1 MKKIIFGIF
10 ITLMLAGGNL
20 AANGKN
26 NKAHLKFKGPN
37 GEKINCTYCHTTN
50 KIPKKKGG
58 ADLNALYKT
67 PACSGEK
74 CHPVK
79 KK

>member
-1 MKKIIFGIF
+1 MKKVFFGII
-10 ITLMLAGGNL
+10 ITAMLAGWNL

-26 NKAHLKFKGPN
+26 NKAHLKFTGQN
-37 GEKINCTYCHTTN
+37 NAKINCVYCHTTN
-50 KIPKKKGG
+50 KIQKKKG

-67 PACSGEK
+67 PACAGEK